1 MKLREATLLGASNV
15 RRHKLRSVL
24 TTLGI
29 IMGVAA
35 VIGTVTL
42 IASFQAYFEQQFSGT
57 LRPEAFA
64 VAPGELRTTPGP
76 QSGLVTAPLP
86 IFTDRDVQEIQKL
99 TGVRVVIPF
108 GVIPLVPGQ
117 GVQIGNSSVALL
129 QGVSASAT
137 IPDAFSYGLV
147 KLGVGRGIN
156 ASSDLVVGYSV
167 AQAIAK
173 DFGSNS
179 TQDAL
184 GKQVRLNFASGRS
197 YNFTVVGVLEQLPF
211 STVNSQVNVDLR
223 TYYSQTRALPGSSD
237 KVTVYSTLTVSAS
250 SLSGIKTTEDAV
262 MSYLS
267 TQSDAEKFLKQDS
280 AGLGFVI
287 ISQEAVISLIQTQL
301 SEFGSVLGSVGVI
314 SLLVGSIG
322 IANTMMVSVTER
334 TREIGVMKATGARK
348 RDILQLFLLEA
359 SMISG
364 AGSVVGVAVGILLG
378 NVLTQSSL
386 FGGFHLPLTFRLEWF
401 PIAIGVGILVGV
413 LSGLYPAWRAARV
426 DPVEALRYE

>member
-1 MKLREATLLGASNV
+1 MKLREASLLAASNV

-76 QSGLVTAPLP
+76 QAGLVTAPLP

-99 TGVRVVIPF
+99 AGVRAVIPF

-129 QGVSASAT
+129 QGVNAAAT

-147 KLGVGRGIN
+147 KLAVGRGIS
-156 ASSDLVVGYSV
+156 ASADLVVGYSV
-167 AQAIAK
+167 AQAIAN

-184 GKQVRLNFASGRS
+184 GKQVRLNFANGRS

-211 STVNSQVNVDLR
+211 SNINSQVDVDLR
-223 TYYSQTRALPGSSD
+223 TYYSQTRALPGSND
-237 KVTVYSTLTVSAS
+237 KVSVYSTLTVAAP
-250 SLSGIKTTEDAV
+250 SLSGIKTTENAV

-267 TQSDAEKFLKQDS
+267 TQSDAEKFLKLDS

-287 ISQEAVISLIQTQL
+287 ISQDAVISFIQTQL

-348 RDILQLFLLEA
+348 GDVLQLFLLES

-364 AGSVVGVAVGILLG
+364 AGSVVGVIVGILLG
-378 NVLTQSSL
+378 SLLTQSSL
-386 FGGFHLPLTFRLEWF
+386 FGGFHLPLTFRPEWF